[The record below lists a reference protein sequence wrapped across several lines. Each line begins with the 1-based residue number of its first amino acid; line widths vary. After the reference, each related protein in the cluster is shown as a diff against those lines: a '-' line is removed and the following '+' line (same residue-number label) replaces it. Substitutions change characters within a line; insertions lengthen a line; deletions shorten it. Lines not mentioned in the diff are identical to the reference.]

1 MDDLKYTSPSNMESS
16 IKLNEGSMQTII
28 NEADQMI
35 QHMEINETLYN
46 KIKPKKYKKN
56 HSLLRHRPHREDAGY
71 STLCNTHTSNLGSI
85 KRLDCYGSK
94 YSRDHSIHINDTSLI
109 TGTVAAKNKSVI
121 KNRLKNQISMFK
133 SPTINT
139 EEDPINV

>member
-1 MDDLKYTSPSNMESS
+1 
-16 IKLNEGSMQTII
+16 
-28 NEADQMI
+28 
-35 QHMEINETLYN
+35 MEINETLF
-46 KIKPKKYKKN
+46 KQLKPKKTKKN
-56 HSLLRHRPHREDAGY
+56 HSVVRHRQHRDDVGF
-71 STLCNTHTSNLGSI
+71 STLCNQTSNLGSI

-133 SPTINT
+133 SPRI
-139 EEDPINV
+139 